1 MEAKR
6 SQHILSESKE
16 TQEQMRNKII
26 DIYQLEKSYKV
37 ISKGFRLQWATVT
50 AIIHKWQ
57 KLGAVVNV
65 PRSAWPM
72 KKTPGVHKEVTK
84 EPQSTSK
91 ELQASFVSVKVR
103 IHDSTIKRRLGK
115 NDIHGRVSRQ
125 KLLLTKMNTK
135 ICLRF
140 TKKTPSWCSPRLLG
154 KYSVD

>member
-1 MEAKR
+1 
-6 SQHILSESKE
+6 
-16 TQEQMRNKII
+16 
-26 DIYQLEKSYKV
+26 
-37 ISKGFRLQWATVT
+37 
-50 AIIHKWQ
+50 
-57 KLGAVVNV
+57 
-65 PRSAWPM
+65 M

-103 IHDSTIKRRLGK
+103 IHDSTIRRRLGK

-140 TKKTPSWCSPRLLG
+140 TKKTHLDVPLDFWENILWTNETELKLFKRFESCQIWCNTNSISQKEHLPNSQSWW
-154 KYSVD
+154 